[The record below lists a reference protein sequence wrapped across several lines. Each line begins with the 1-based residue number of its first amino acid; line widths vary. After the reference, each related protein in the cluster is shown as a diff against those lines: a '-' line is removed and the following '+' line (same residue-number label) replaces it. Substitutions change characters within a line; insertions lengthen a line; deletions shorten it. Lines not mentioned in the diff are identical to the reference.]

1 MTLALPEF
9 EGAVKVAVQTAVPK
23 VDPWTRVH
31 GEPEKDP
38 GTPLSEKLTVPP
50 GVSAEPDVELSV
62 AMAVQIEDWL
72 TTTGVVQE
80 TVVVVLRGLIV
91 IPNVLLVLSECAV
104 SVVAGV

>member
-1 MTLALPEF
+1 
-9 EGAVKVAVQTAVPK
+9 VKVAVQTAVP
-23 VDPWTRVH
+23 VVEPWTSEH

-38 GTPLSEKLTVPP
+38 GTPVSEKLTVPP
-50 GVSAEPDVELSV
+50 GVSAEPGVELSV
-62 AMAVQIEDWL
+62 TVAVQVEDWL

-104 SVVAGV
+104 SVVADV